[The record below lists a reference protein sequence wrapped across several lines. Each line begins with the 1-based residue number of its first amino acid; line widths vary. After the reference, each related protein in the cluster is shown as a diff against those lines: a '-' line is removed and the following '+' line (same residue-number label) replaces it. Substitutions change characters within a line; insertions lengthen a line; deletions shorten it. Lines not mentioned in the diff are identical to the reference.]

1 MPGNK
6 PDQGDERLYMNI
18 CETLKVKKDT
28 GRWVDVHVTAD
39 RVYTVRCMDIY
50 VTADRVHTV

>member
-1 MPGNK
+1 
-6 PDQGDERLYMNI
+6 MNI